1 MNLRVWV
8 GLGLIPIVAPLIS
21 AQTPESASP
30 SSPSASPPTGP
41 HPIASGA
48 NALATGE
55 YSVASGDTAAAT
67 NYYARATGWW
77 STASGGYAVASGFM
91 SSASADYTLAS
102 GYTSIASSGFAS
114 APGYFSVA
122 TGWYSTAANDYT
134 TASGHFSR
142 AWGYAATAGAP
153 GHFATVQN
161 KVVTPFRTINEGPAE
176 VDLRAYYAPGD
187 EIQLAPGAMGFDYFP
202 SATPEG
208 RAQLP
213 ELFTVASVTPE
224 EIHLTKAPGPQWPR
238 AFVSNLSR
246 GMHQEA
252 HAAGTFDGNDRSGD
266 AQASRY
272 LARGVTFDATP
283 VRLTANGLE
292 PAANN
297 AIRLK
302 RGQAIAF
309 TLSVVA
315 QRDNGDAAS
324 FHRQI
329 LLKCSPEGVTS
340 LVGAAQSATPD
351 LADDAARGWS
361 ISIAADDEGD
371 ALDLR
376 VKGADGHIIRWVAS
390 LQATE
395 VGWFPARPT
404 SARADPSAR

>member
-1 MNLRVWV
+1 MNLRAWV
-8 GLGLIPIVAPLIS
+8 GLGLVSSIAPLMS
-21 AQTPESASP
+21 AQTPDSAP
-30 SSPSASPPTGP
+30 PAPTPASPPTGP
-41 HPIASGA
+41 QPIASGA
-48 NALATGE
+48 NAFASGE

-153 GHFATVQN
+153 GHFATVHG
-161 KVVTPFRTINEGPAE
+161 KIVTPFRTINEGPAE

-224 EIHLTKAPGPQWPR
+224 EIHLTTAPGAKWPR
-238 AFVSNLSR
+238 AFVSNLSL

-272 LARGVTFDATP
+272 LARGVTFEATP

-302 RGQAIAF
+302 RGQAMAL

-315 QRDNGDAAS
+315 QRDNGDTAS
-324 FHRQI
+324 FHRNLFI
-329 LLKCSPEGVTS
+329 KCSSSGVTT
-340 LVGAAQSATPD
+340 LVGATAGTT
-351 LADDAARGWS
+351 ADIADEGARTWTLS
-361 ISIAADDEGD
+361 VQADDEHD

-376 VKGADGHIIRWVAS
+376 VTGADGQVVRWVAS

-395 VGWFPARPT
+395 VGWFPARASSP
-404 SARADPSAR
+404 AK